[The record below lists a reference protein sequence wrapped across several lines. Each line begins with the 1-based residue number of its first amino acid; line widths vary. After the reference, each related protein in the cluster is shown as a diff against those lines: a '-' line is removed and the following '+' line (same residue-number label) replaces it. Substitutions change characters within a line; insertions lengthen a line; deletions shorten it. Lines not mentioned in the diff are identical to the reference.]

1 MAKEKIDEKP
11 PVEEESLEPVPE
23 KKKFK
28 FNTKILLFG
37 IPVFMIQLVIVYFVT
52 ANILL
57 DKWKTASQQQS
68 PEMNVEQTSDND
80 SGSNNSNDLG
90 KFVYLEED
98 VIVNPAQTQ
107 GKRLLLSS
115 VGFDLGSEEN
125 KNAMKEKKILVRD
138 MIISILSSK
147 TVDELNSSS
156 FRDSL
161 KVEIS
166 RTVKGLIPD
175 LRVNQ
180 VYFSKYIIQ

>member
-1 MAKEKIDEKP
+1 MAKEKIEEQKP
-11 PVEEESLEPVPE
+11 EEESRELVAE
-23 KKKFK
+23 KKKSK

-37 IPVFMIQLVIVYFVT
+37 IPIFMVQLVVVYFVT

-57 DKWKTASQQQS
+57 NKWKAAGQLPNQD
-68 PEMNVEQTSDND
+68 MNVEQTSNSD
-80 SGSNNSNDLG
+80 SNSNKSSELG
-90 KFVYLEED
+90 KYVYVEED

-125 KNAMKEKKILVRD
+125 KTAMTDKKILIRD

-147 TVDELNSSS
+147 TVEQLNSVGY
-156 FRDSL
+156 RDSL

-166 RTVKGLIPD
+166 SKVKTLIPD
-175 LRVNQ
+175 IKVNQ